1 MGNDQILI
9 PMNQRKYN
17 KPYTPKELIML
28 VGRIFKRNN
37 RTQANSFNYNIILKN
52 VSKKMLR
59 DIKKAGYITEL
70 IYLNDRYILKIQG
83 RKSVKMEV
91 LK

>member
-1 MGNDQILI
+1 
-9 PMNQRKYN
+9 MNQRQYN
-17 KPYTPKELIML
+17 KPYTPKELIQL

-37 RTQANSFNYNIILKN
+37 RAQADSFNYNVILKK

-59 DIKKAGYITEL
+59 DIKKAGYHAEVTHVNAGL
-70 IYLNDRYILKIQG
+70 ILKIQG

-91 LK
+91 VK